1 MAAPVAHRV
10 LDVSRLEPPEPLVR
24 ILDAL
29 EALPP
34 GGILQ
39 VRHRREPFP
48 LYAILEEIGY
58 AWYTRR
64 RAAHDYEIF
73 IWRRDDEPARAS
85 AQALIGSEAKAAQA
99 CTADGPQEGMAN
111 GQD

>member
-1 MAAPVAHRV
+1 MAAAVPRV

-29 EALPP
+29 ETLPA

-48 LYAILEEIGY
+48 LYAILEETGY
-58 AWYTRR
+58 AWHTRSR
-64 RAAHDYEIF
+64 GPHHYEIF

-85 AQALIGSEAKAAQA
+85 AQALIGSEAKTVPAG
-99 CTADGPQEGMAN
+99 TADGPQEGMAN
-111 GQD
+111 GKD